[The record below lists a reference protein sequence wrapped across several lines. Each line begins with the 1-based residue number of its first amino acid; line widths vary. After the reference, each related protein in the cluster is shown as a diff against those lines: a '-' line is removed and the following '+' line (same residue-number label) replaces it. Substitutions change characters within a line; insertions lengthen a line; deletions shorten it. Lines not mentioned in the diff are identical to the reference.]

1 MIVIPY
7 TIIGPRKLPSF
18 YHVYAEVVLE
28 FFLFIFWFAS
38 FASMAEYV
46 STVSLVQYETPSTN
60 PGITAAVDANPLL
73 QGIFRSVKSFKAVTA
88 FGALLL

>member
-1 MIVIPY
+1 LIVIPY

-28 FFLFIFWFAS
+28 FFLFIFWLAS
-38 FASMAEYV
+38 FASMADYV
-46 STVSLVQYETPSTN
+46 STVSFVQYETSSINPS
-60 PGITAAVDANPLL
+60 ITAAVDANPLL
-73 QGIFRSVKSFKAVTA
+73 QGIFRAVKSFKAVIV